1 MKHETPSSNLA
12 NASSS
17 VLDSGSKS
25 KAFHTPRWNVSEL
38 RPGEVLMADN
48 KSYATPQRSAVKHAF
63 VLVDVATNAKF
74 KIDIVSKTENGKAFR
89 RIAIL
94 NGWHKLP
101 YKCTLYTDGCGS
113 MKHAE
118 QAAIAIGIDHVY
130 IPPHEQ
136 SLNEAEKIC
145 DRMWAAARTIITR
158 SSAQGSNNLDGLFA
172 LAVEYAMH
180 VDLRMATTS
189 SRGYITPIEGLTGQ
203 RPDIS
208 GLVPFYTKAFV
219 CVPKQKRNALA
230 KQGSYNARA
239 ETGRFM
245 GFASPFST
253 TAKVLLDGNR
263 MVTTMN
269 VTYDSTDYSEGP
281 PAPVLEA
288 AVPIEGANLDE
299 IEVIPTIAKAIT
311 AAGTTG
317 NSGTTENSGFGT
329 PENPGPDSV
338 EPNEYQY
345 STDGAMSPEVVGK
358 PASLSTPPSEWPT
371 PEVEIEHLSPEIGI
385 AVGEIG
391 PRDRFKPDFYVP
403 HTTKAEE
410 PRQVF
415 LHTIEVLSNE
425 DETELNS
432 RQLEGAISTLKA
444 DAPKDHGTIN
454 EACHV
459 FAVQAQKDMNWK
471 KALASD
477 QHPEAIK
484 ALNKELTSLQ
494 KTILTEITDAHP
506 EWFTAKQKAV
516 PGRILLDIKRSGEYK
531 ARGVKQGFKEDK
543 ETADGPDFSYYSHV
557 AKLLSIRVAL
567 LRARRGSRN
576 VRIKDVRTA
585 YLQAHKYP
593 PGIVKY
599 TCFRMPDTGKWR
611 YFRQSGPIYGE
622 ASAAVRW
629 EDTIAPWLEEM
640 GFERGKN
647 DKCVFYH
654 PTRDLIVI
662 LYVDDCLIDGATED
676 ADWICDELDKR
687 FDCKDTEHLEPG
699 TTLDYL
705 GFEVSLTDTHLHIG
719 IRDYIQNCLIKLH
732 QEDSK
737 PADTPISSE
746 IDTDSGDLDFTQKR
760 TFLTALGMLGWIAN
774 VRPDVAYAHSRI
786 GQHAAAPSQS
796 ALKTVIRAFRYL
808 KGTMDLAITIPLRES
823 VDLSTHR
830 IGSSHHQ
837 SAANDWEFYCDTDHA
852 GNSEDQ
858 NKRRSQ
864 NGVIALCNGAPV
876 LWASK
881 VSSVAF
887 AHPDIGEAH
896 ADVSSA
902 AAEIYGAANAT
913 FELLHLSYIADEMG
927 MDFPKPIVLQ
937 MDNEAARCF
946 VANSVTKSRLKH
958 IDCRQEWVQV
968 LRNKN
973 ILKTQHIDSHL
984 NLAVIFTKILPKD
997 TFQGIVARL
1006 LSQRHTEAR
1015 IIFRLIPAQ
1024 LRGRFPVNQLSL
1036 LQSKHI

>member
-1 MKHETPSSNLA
+1 
-12 NASSS
+12 
-17 VLDSGSKS
+17 
-25 KAFHTPRWNVSEL
+25 
-38 RPGEVLMADN
+38 
-48 KSYATPQRSAVKHAF
+48 
-63 VLVDVATNAKF
+63 
-74 KIDIVSKTENGKAFR
+74 
-89 RIAIL
+89 
-94 NGWHKLP
+94 
-101 YKCTLYTDGCGS
+101 
-113 MKHAE
+113 
-118 QAAIAIGIDHVY
+118 
-130 IPPHEQ
+130 
-136 SLNEAEKIC
+136 
-145 DRMWAAARTIITR
+145 
-158 SSAQGSNNLDGLFA
+158 
-172 LAVEYAMH
+172 
-180 VDLRMATTS
+180 
-189 SRGYITPIEGLTGQ
+189 
-203 RPDIS
+203 
-208 GLVPFYTKAFV
+208 
-219 CVPKQKRNALA
+219 
-230 KQGSYNARA
+230 
-239 ETGRFM
+239 
-245 GFASPFST
+245 
-253 TAKVLLDGNR
+253 
-263 MVTTMN
+263 
-269 VTYDSTDYSEGP
+269 
-281 PAPVLEA
+281 
-288 AVPIEGANLDE
+288 
-299 IEVIPTIAKAIT
+299 
-311 AAGTTG
+311 
-317 NSGTTENSGFGT
+317 
-329 PENPGPDSV
+329 
-338 EPNEYQY
+338 
-345 STDGAMSPEVVGK
+345 
-358 PASLSTPPSEWPT
+358 
-371 PEVEIEHLSPEIGI
+371 
-385 AVGEIG
+385 
-391 PRDRFKPDFYVP
+391 
-403 HTTKAEE
+403 
-410 PRQVF
+410 
-415 LHTIEVLSNE
+415 
-425 DETELNS
+425 
-432 RQLEGAISTLKA
+432 
-444 DAPKDHGTIN
+444 
-454 EACHV
+454 
-459 FAVQAQKDMNWK
+459 MNWK

-484 ALNKELTSLQ
+484 TLNKELTSLQ

-557 AKLLSIRVAL
+557 AKLLSIRIAL
-567 LRARRGSRN
+567 LRARRGSRK

-774 VRPDVAYAHSRI
+774 VRPDVSYAHSRI
-786 GQHAAAPSQS
+786 GQHAATPSQS

-968 LRNKN
+968 LRSKN
-973 ILKTQHIDSHL
+973 ILQTQHIDSHL
-984 NLAVIFTKILPKD
+984 NLADIFTKILPKD

-1006 LSQRHTEAR
+1006 LSRRHTED
-1015 IIFRLIPAQ
+1015 
-1024 LRGRFPVNQLSL
+1024 
-1036 LQSKHI
+1036 